1 MFSHRI
7 SDSINVS
14 ISLFSTSRR
23 NLHLGFVTRVT
34 DEIVY
39 CLGLP
44 KISFGEVI
52 CCKINNHVYNGLVID
67 ISRHTTSCMFFTNTK
82 LIQPGQKVYNRNH
95 PMYVQ
100 VSAKSLGSLVDCL
113 GLIILSQSRVS
124 LGLDNSRSYKVERP
138 APGITLRTRIY
149 QPLHTGNI
157 LIDSLFP
164 IGRGQRE
171 LILGDR
177 QTGKTTVAINSI
189 RSQKS
194 DNLLSIFKK
203 NLYCIYVAVGQKKSN
218 IIKLYYFLKKEEC
231 LHYTIIMSV
240 SSSDPAS
247 LQFLA
252 PYSGCS
258 MAEYFR
264 DRGQDTLVIYDDL
277 SKQAVAYRQISLLL
291 RRPPGREAYPGDIFY
306 LHARLLE
313 RAAKMTST
321 FKGGS
326 LTALPIVETLVGDIS
341 SYIPTNVISITD
353 GQIFLDNQIFNKY
366 YKPAVNIELSV
377 SRVGSKAQV
386 KFYRKISKRFQNILL
401 KFMSYT
407 QSVDLSTE
415 ENSSRTLLK
424 NTGERLLLVINHR
437 NFVCI
442 ELQFFFMVLILSGL
456 LNAFSIEQ
464 SSRIIKNLSFYYS
477 KNLNLGLNFFKGI
490 PEKVL
495 ISKFSTPGD
504 FQTGK

>member
-1 MFSHRI
+1 MINLS
-7 SDSINVS
+7 SSILTFHN
-14 ISLFSTSRR
+14 R
-23 NLHLGFVTRVT
+23 NLHLGFVTKVS
-34 DEIVY
+34 DEIVH
-39 CLGLP
+39 CVGLP
-44 KISFGEVI
+44 RISFGEVVT
-52 CCKINNHVYNGLVID
+52 CKIDNKVFNGLVID
-67 ISRHTTSCMFFTNTK
+67 ISSNSTSCMFFTNTK
-82 LIQPGQKVYNRNH
+82 LIKPGQKIYNNEH

-100 VSAKSLGSLVDCL
+100 IGIHSLGSLVDCL
-113 GLIILSQSRVS
+113 GLIILPKDTSVS
-124 LGLDNSRSYKVERP
+124 GCGYKVERP

-177 QTGKTTVAINSI
+177 QTGKTTVAVNAI

-194 DNLLSIFKK
+194 DSLLSFFKK

-218 IIKLYYFLKKEEC
+218 IIKLYYFLQKEQC

-313 RAAKMTST
+313 RAAKMSST

-401 KFMSYT
+401 KYMSHIK
-407 QSVDLSTE
+407 SVDLSTE
-415 ENSSRTLLK
+415 KNSSKRLL
-424 NTGERLLLVINHR
+424 TEVGERLFLVINHR

-442 ELQFFFMVLILSGL
+442 ELQFFFMILILSGL
-456 LNAFSIEQ
+456 LNAFSLDQ
-464 SSRIIKNLSFYYS
+464 SSRVIKKLNNYYGDNF
-477 KNLNLGLNFFKGI
+477 KLGLNFFMDI
-490 PEKVL
+490 PDKQL
-495 ISKFSTPGD
+495 TID
-504 FQTGK
+504 FNKAS

>member
-1 MFSHRI
+1 MFSIIGKLYNRSFSIKVNRI
-7 SDSINVS
+7 GVVTKVS
-14 ISLFSTSRR
+14 
-23 NLHLGFVTRVT
+23 
-34 DEIVY
+34 DEIVH
-39 CLGLP
+39 CVGFP
-44 KISFGEVI
+44 SIKFGEVVVFSI
-52 CCKINNHVYNGLVID
+52 KGVKYTGLVIN
-67 ISRHTTSCMFFTNTK
+67 ISWNITSCIFFANAR
-82 LIQPGQKVYNRNH
+82 LIKPGQIVLTTEH
-95 PMYVQ
+95 PLYVR
-100 VSAKSLGSLVDCL
+100 VCPFSLGSLVDCL
-113 GLIILSQSRVS
+113 GYSLFGLSR
-124 LGLDNSRSYKVERP
+124 LRMGRALYKVERP
-138 APGITLRTRIY
+138 APGITLRDRIY

-157 LIDSLFP
+157 LIDGLFP

-177 QTGKTTVAINSI
+177 QTGKTTVALNSI
-189 RSQKS
+189 RSQKY
-194 DNLLSIFKK
+194 DTLLHFFKK

-218 IIKLYYFLKKEEC
+218 IVKLFHFLAKEGC
-231 LHYTIIMSV
+231 LHYTIVLSV

-313 RAAKMTST
+313 RAAKMSKF

-366 YKPAVNIELSV
+366 YKPAINIELSV

-386 KFYRKISKRFQNILL
+386 KLYRKISKNFQNLL
-401 KFMSYT
+401 LRYMLQIEK
-407 QSVDLSTE
+407 VDLSTE
-415 ENSSRTLLK
+415 VDSSKKNLLDL
-424 NTGERLLLVINHR
+424 GERIFLIVNHR
-437 NFVCI
+437 NYICI
-442 ELQFFFMVLILSGL
+442 ELQFFLMVLVLSGL
-456 LNAFSIEQ
+456 LNTFTLNQ
-464 SSRIIKNLSFYYS
+464 SKQII
-477 KNLNLGLNFFKGI
+477 LNLTSLYGKSFNLKLNFFKDI
-490 PEKVL
+490 PLKPL
-495 ISKFSTPGD
+495 LTSFGQK
-504 FQTGK
+504 